1 MLIQNGPSTA
11 PVRPLILKPGEQP
24 LIWAEQHGYWRRG
37 TGVEN
42 ATCLGKQVIAV
53 NTLQGIEIVRLFT
66 EADQAA
72 EAWADVKAGIIT
84 PPELQAKEYR

>member
-1 MLIQNGPSTA
+1 MILGPGKQLIFW
-11 PVRPLILKPGEQP
+11 R
-24 LIWAEQHGYWRRG
+24 EQHGYWRRG

-42 ATCLGKQVIAV
+42 ETCLGKQVIAV
-53 NTLQGIEIVRLFT
+53 NTLQGIEIVRLFS

-72 EAWADVKAGIIT
+72 EAWADVKAGTVT